1 MSPARTATGR
11 ASAARRAG
19 GQARS
24 RRRRRLLI
32 AAAALLGVGVAVA
45 VSRIDVERAI
55 REITLPLRHDDIIRQ
70 QASEKNLDPALIAA
84 VIYAESRF
92 RDQESHAGAL
102 GLMQITP
109 QTAAGIARRSGGTQF
124 VTGDLSDPEI
134 NISYG
139 SYYLRYLLDLYNGN
153 EVAALAAYNA
163 GTGSVDSWGG
173 AEVGVDAIRF
183 PETRA
188 YVQEVLEKRLEY
200 RSQYADDLGLA
211 R

>member
-1 MSPARTATGR
+1 MSPARTAVRT
-11 ASAARRAG
+11 ARRPTRA
-19 GQARS
+19 QV
-24 RRRRRLLI
+24 RRRRRTWLVVV
-32 AAAALLGVGVAVA
+32 ALLGAGIAVGI
-45 VSRIDVERAI
+45 SKIDVEQAI
-55 REITLPLRHDDIIRQ
+55 RDLTLPLQHDDIIRQ
-70 QASEKNLDPALIAA
+70 QAADKNLDPAMIAA

-109 QTAAGIARRSGGTQF
+109 QTAHVIERLSGGTTF
-124 VTGDLSDPEI
+124 VTSDLSNPQI

-139 SYYLRYLLDLYNGN
+139 SYYLRYLLDRYHGN

-163 GTGSVDSWGG
+163 GTGNVDRWGG
-173 AEVGVDAIRF
+173 ADLRESAIGF

-188 YVQEVLEKRLEY
+188 YVDEVLGKQQDY
-200 RSQYADDLGLA
+200 RDQYADDLGLD